1 MKGFDGKL
9 VGSVYPISREECQR
23 VHDAAIRVLEQGG
36 VRCDDERAATMFE
49 DAGCT
54 LENNRKLI
62 KFPEKA
68 VMDALDKCPSSFT
81 LHGRNDPGLDCSIG
95 TGEVHFCTVT
105 GRYIDDIRTG
115 ERRKVTRQD
124 AIDGTLMADALEHV
138 HGLYKPVMWLYDEE
152 MICNS
157 QILTTEWMKHTN
169 KPGTWVYNTGAEH
182 EVSDLIKMWQIAA
195 GGEEEMRRKPHMLGH
210 VVVNPPRVIDVHYTD
225 WLIGFCDSGTPL
237 SIESAL
243 MGGATGPATRA
254 GMLVQCM
261 AEIYSLVV
269 QSQSYKPGHPLAFC
283 SFSPAMD
290 MRTGLWATGTP
301 EYGINGGGIAAMAN
315 FHNVPVVGFGMS
327 DSCEFDQQTAHEK
340 ALKNYNYALAGL
352 SWIIDLGGTAGF
364 NLVSWPEMVLENE
377 MAAYIGEYLKG
388 IQVDEERLSV
398 DTILKVGPLPGSY
411 MKEKHTRKWFREE
424 FFMRE
429 LNNKDFF
436 ESWQR
441 GHVELQEKARQKA
454 LSILDNHQS
463 PVAAEIQQELES
475 YLDFCLQRDLG

>member
-9 VGSVYPISREECQR
+9 VGSVYPITREECQM

-62 KFPEKA
+62 KFPEKV
-68 VMDALDKCPSSFT
+68 VMDAVDKCPSSFT

-195 GGEEEMRRKPHMLGH
+195 GGEEEMRQKPHMLGH

-261 AEIYSLVV
+261 VEIYSLVV

-301 EYGINGGGIAAMAN
+301 EFGINGGGIAAMAN

-398 DTILKVGPLPGSY
+398 DAILKVGPLPGSY

-424 FFMRE
+424 FFMPE
-429 LNNKDFF
+429 LNNKEFF

>member
-1 MKGFDGKL
+1 MKGFEGKL
-9 VGSVYPISREECQR
+9 VGSAYPITEEECKM

-36 VRCDDERAATMFE
+36 VRCDDERAAKMFE
-49 DAGCT
+49 DVGCK
-54 LENNRKLI
+54 LEDNRALVKI
-62 KFPEKA
+62 PEKV
-68 VMDALDKCPSSFT
+68 VMDALATVPSSFT
-81 LHGRNDPGLDCSIG
+81 LHGRNDPSRDCSIG

-105 GRYIDDIRTG
+105 GRYIDDIHTG

-124 AIDGTLMADALEHV
+124 AIDGTLMADALENV

-182 EVSDLIKMWQIAA
+182 EVTDLIKMWQIAA
-195 GGEEEMRRKPHMLGH
+195 GGEEQMRQKPHMLGH
-210 VVVNPPRVIDVHYTD
+210 VVVNPPRVIDVHYTS
-225 WLIGFCDSGTPL
+225 WLMGFCDSGTPL

-301 EYGINGGGIAAMAN
+301 EYGINGGGIAALAKY
-315 FHNVPVVGFGMS
+315 HNIPVVGLGMS

-352 SWIIDLGGTAGF
+352 SWIIDVGGTAGF

-377 MAAYIGEYLKG
+377 MVAYIGEYLKG

-424 FFMRE
+424 FYMPQ
-429 LNNKDFF
+429 LNNKEFF

-441 GHVELQEKARQKA
+441 GHVELQEKAKQKA
-454 LSILDNHQS
+454 LEILDNHQS
-463 PVAAEIQQELES
+463 PVSAEIQQELDS
-475 YLDFCLQRDLG
+475 YLDFCLRRDLG

>member
-1 MKGFDGKL
+1 
-9 VGSVYPISREECQR
+9 
-23 VHDAAIRVLEQGG
+23 
-36 VRCDDERAATMFE
+36 
-49 DAGCT
+49 
-54 LENNRKLI
+54 
-62 KFPEKA
+62 
-68 VMDALDKCPSSFT
+68 
-81 LHGRNDPGLDCSIG
+81 
-95 TGEVHFCTVT
+95 
-105 GRYIDDIRTG
+105 
-115 ERRKVTRQD
+115 
-124 AIDGTLMADALEHV
+124 
-138 HGLYKPVMWLYDEE
+138 
-152 MICNS
+152 
-157 QILTTEWMKHTN
+157 EWMKHTN

-182 EVSDLIKMWQIAA
+182 EVSDLIRMWQIAA
-195 GGEEEMRRKPHMLGH
+195 GGEEEMRQKPHMLGH

-261 AEIYSLVV
+261 VEIYSLVV

-301 EYGINGGGIAAMAN
+301 EYGINGGGIAAMAK

-424 FFMRE
+424 FFMPE
-429 LNNKDFF
+429 LNNKEFF

-441 GHVELQEKARQKA
+441 GHVELQEKAKQKA

-463 PVAAEIQQELES
+463 PVAAEIQQELDS